1 MAQQTRDYDVTWA
14 QFEVCNSDS
23 RDAFEKMCRW
33 LFNEYFFEGKALLH
47 SNPNNPGIEV
57 VPVMHAESNKLI
69 SFQAKYFTDM
79 DYEQILHSAKMAVK
93 YYAGQL
99 DAIYLYCNKDVAIAS
114 KGYQGIETYLR
125 ANGIEIKPITN
136 QTILEQVMKK
146 ETIAWYYFNHTS
158 LSKLWFEK
166 HIKNSLASLGPRY
179 NEEFNVATQTE
190 RLFNYFLCNKETVN
204 LINTRKKEVID
215 DCEKNKWKYRKYGNL
230 GSNIISEITAI
241 EDVTERTISQC
252 LDWKSRVKEVCKAE
266 LDQLSII
273 IAEKK
278 VAYAKVM
285 TEGDRR
291 LINEVA
297 NEIDELNYLYE
308 LPDSIAPT
316 QQESTL
322 IEEQV
327 LIIKGEA
334 GVGKSQLFAVAAE
347 KSIEEERPVIFVLG
361 THYLKNESVCIQT
374 PEILGINLSM
384 DAVLH
389 KLEGLGIQQNRFAYL
404 FLDAINETTYKNIW
418 HVGLWSLIGK
428 MQYYPHVKLVISVRN
443 GYEKIVFD
451 DTVLKK
457 MSDGTIVCIEHTGF
471 RNESVEATKTFLDHY
486 SIPFL
491 PSYFLQEEMTN
502 PLFLTLFCKNY
513 SGENFDMLTLFE
525 RLMERADSEAQKAI
539 GITEPLNVLFD
550 LVEEIVEVCLRN
562 GTYTITQ
569 KELFKLDFWNVYG
582 LSAEKIE
589 YVASLVKSGFL
600 ITMAS
605 EYTESY
611 AFAYNLLQDFVCAK
625 KIVNHYPEKEKL
637 VAYIC
642 DVLLKIEDGN
652 ILSYHNID
660 VFVVICALHAD
671 KYHIELFSE
680 VEECIT
686 DDWNKV
692 DIVER
697 YLSSFLW
704 RKASSVNEEN
714 FMDFVN
720 AHPVDRDLVL
730 RILIENST
738 KEHHPLNALFLHKVL
753 MNKELVKRDAL
764 WTTYIN
770 RLAYPDERL
779 FQLIMFFDE
788 GNLLD
793 GLSEANTE
801 LLLILFTWIFT
812 ASNRLLRD
820 KTSKAAIE
828 LLKRN
833 FQLCEKLLV
842 LFEDVNDPYVLQRLY
857 GVVFGACLKREENER
872 SEFESLV
879 KYIYDKIFLQKYVY
893 PDVLLR
899 DYARMILERWRYENP
914 NESGFIDIN
923 KITPPYSS
931 IVIPT
936 VKRQEYYESG
946 ARSGFNMVV
955 RSMQINHS
963 ECPGLYGD
971 FGRYTF
977 QAALADFEGMDIVN
991 LYHYAMQFIRDELG
1005 YDDALL
1011 GTYDCMPRHYNYN
1024 RHETRKV
1031 ERIGKK
1037 YQWIALYNI
1046 LARVSDK
1053 NLIKKWDMEP
1063 SGYEGAWEPYIRD
1076 FDPTLNKNSWRLAK
1090 TPIVSL
1096 PESGNEFLDISD
1108 TVSILDIQ
1116 EWKNSKPN
1124 FFKQIS
1130 EKLML
1135 EDDEGNVWILL
1146 HLYEEKENKI
1156 HELDMSSIGFTK
1168 GSQKIWLI
1176 MNGFFMKT
1184 EHFDALS
1191 SHIGMI
1197 ASKDS
1202 FSPEGKS
1209 VYQLY
1214 NREYAWSPGYQNMF
1228 REQWMKYEIEIG
1240 KYRVEK
1246 EIVEWPDYE
1255 NIQYAEDGQVIIP
1268 MVEREFEKRIPEEVL
1283 QLEAMPAYSRVLWEE
1298 EYDASQVEATSFDI
1312 PCGDIIN
1319 YLELK
1324 QKQVDGHYY
1333 SKDGTLV
1340 CFDGNTVGLFD
1351 GLLIREEFLDKYL
1364 MEKKVILCWDCFG
1377 EKQYFQGDLNQEWSR
1392 WQGIYYYE
1400 NGKIHG
1406 EFQQE
1411 DLTEEL

>member
-1 MAQQTRDYDVTWA
+1 MIQQTKDYDVTWA
-14 QFEVCNSDS
+14 QFEVCNSDP

-33 LFNEYFFEGKALLH
+33 LFNEFFFEGKALLH

-79 DYEQILHSAKMAVK
+79 SYEQILHSAKMAVK

-99 DAIYLYCNKDVAIAS
+99 DIIYLYCNKDVTTTS

-146 ETIAWYYFNHTS
+146 ETIAWHYFNHTS
-158 LSKLWFEK
+158 LSKSWFEK

-179 NEEFNVATQTE
+179 NEDFNVNTHTE
-190 RLFNYFLCNKETVN
+190 ELFNYFLCNKETVY
-204 LINTRKKEVID
+204 LINTRKKEIID
-215 DCEKNKWKYRKYGNL
+215 DYQKNKWKYRKYGNL
-230 GSNIISEITAI
+230 CSKIISEIKAI
-241 EDVTERTISQC
+241 EDVSQRTINQC
-252 LDWKSRVKEVCKAE
+252 LGWASRVKEGCKAE
-266 LDQLSII
+266 LDQLSVK

-278 VAYAKVM
+278 AAYAKAM
-285 TEGDRR
+285 TDGDRH
-291 LINEVA
+291 LIDEVA

-316 QQESTL
+316 QQESKL

-334 GVGKSQLFAVAAE
+334 GVGKSQLFAVAAK

-361 THYLKNESVCIQT
+361 TYYLKNESVCIQT
-374 PEILGINLSM
+374 PEILGLNLSM

-389 KLEGLGIQQNRFAYL
+389 ELEGLGVQQNGFAYV
-404 FLDAINETTYKNIW
+404 FIDAINETTYKSIW
-418 HVGLWSLIGK
+418 YVGLWSLIDK
-428 MQYYPHVKLVISVRN
+428 MQNYPHIKLVISVRN

-457 MSDGTIVCIEHTGF
+457 LSDGNIVCLEHTGF

-486 SIPFL
+486 GIPFL

-525 RLMERADSEAQKAI
+525 RLMERADSEAQKTI
-539 GITEPLNVLFD
+539 GIAEPLNVLFD
-550 LVEEIVEVCLRN
+550 LVEEIVEMCLQN
-562 GTYTITQ
+562 GTYTIAQ
-569 KELFKLDFWNVYG
+569 KELFKLEFWNVYG
-582 LSAEKIE
+582 LSAKKLE

-611 AFAYNLLQDFVCAK
+611 SFGYNLLQDFVCAK
-625 KIVNHYPEKEKL
+625 KIVNDYPEKEKL

-642 DVLLKIEDGN
+642 DVLLKIEEGN
-652 ILSYHNID
+652 ITNYHNID
-660 VFVVICALHAD
+660 VFVVICALYAD
-671 KYHIELFSE
+671 KCHTELFSE
-680 VEECIT
+680 IEKSVT
-686 DDWNKV
+686 DEWDKA

-704 RKASSVNEEN
+704 RKASSVSEQK
-714 FMDFVN
+714 FLDFIN
-720 AHPVDRDLVL
+720 MYPVDRNLVL
-730 RILIENST
+730 RILIENSA
-738 KEHHPLNALFLHKVL
+738 KEHHPLNAIFLHKVL

-770 RLAYPDERL
+770 NLAYPDERL
-779 FQLIMFFDE
+779 FQLITFFDE

-801 LLLILFTWIFT
+801 LLLILFTWIFSS
-812 ASNRLLRD
+812 SNRLLRD
-820 KTSKAAIE
+820 KASKAAIE

-833 FQLCEKLLV
+833 FQLCKKLLI

-857 GVVFGACLKREENER
+857 GVVFGACLKREENEKDV
-872 SEFESLV
+872 FKNLA
-879 KYIYDKIFLQKYVY
+879 KYIYDKIFLQEYVY

-899 DYARMILERWRYENP
+899 DYARMLLERWRYENP
-914 NESGFIDIN
+914 DESDFIDIN
-923 KITPPYSS
+923 KITPPYAS
-931 IVIPT
+931 IEIPT
-936 VKRQEYYESG
+936 VERQEYYESG
-946 ARSGFNMVV
+946 ARSGFNMIA

-977 QAALADFEGMDIVN
+977 QAALSDFEGVDIVN
-991 LYHYAMQFIRDELG
+991 LYHYTMQFIRDELG
-1005 YDDALL
+1005 YDDDLL
-1011 GTYDCMPRHYNYN
+1011 GSYDCMPRHYSYN
-1024 RHETRKV
+1024 RHETRKI
-1031 ERIGKK
+1031 ERVGKK
-1037 YQWIALYNI
+1037 YQWIALYNVI
-1046 LARVSDK
+1046 SRVSDK
-1053 NLIKKWDMEP
+1053 NLIKKWEMEP
-1063 SGYEGAWEPYIRD
+1063 STYEGGWEPYIRD
-1076 FDPTLNKNSWRLAK
+1076 FDPTLNKNSWKEAES
-1090 TPIVSL
+1090 PIINL
-1096 PESGNEFLDISD
+1096 PESGDEFLDTSD
-1108 TVSILDIQ
+1108 GVSISEIR
-1116 EWKNSKPN
+1116 EWKNSKPK
-1124 FFKQIS
+1124 FFKQIP
-1130 EKLML
+1130 EKLRL
-1135 EDDEGNVWILL
+1135 EDDEGNEWMLL
-1146 HLYEEKENKI
+1146 HLYEGKENKI

-1176 MNGFFMKT
+1176 MNGFFMKP
-1184 EHFDALS
+1184 EHFEALRT
-1191 SHIGMI
+1191 HMGMI

-1214 NREYAWSPGYQNMF
+1214 NREYAWSSGYQNMF
-1228 REQWMKYEIEIG
+1228 REQWIDYEIETG
-1240 KYRVEK
+1240 KYRIEK
-1246 EIVEWPDYE
+1246 EVLEFPDYE
-1255 NIQYAEDGQVIIP
+1255 NLQFTEEGKLIIP
-1268 MVEREFEKRIPEEVL
+1268 MVEKEFERRIPEETL
-1283 QLEAMPAYSRVLWEE
+1283 HLEAMPAYSRVLWEA
-1298 EYDASQVEATSFDI
+1298 EYDASQVETTSFDI

-1319 YLELK
+1319 YLELE

-1340 CFDGNTVGLFD
+1340 CFDANTVGLFD
-1351 GLLIREEFLDKYL
+1351 GLLIRKEFLDKYL
-1364 MEKKVILCWDCFG
+1364 VEKNVKLCWDCFG

-1392 WQGIYYYE
+1392 WHGIYHYD
-1400 NGKIHG
+1400 NGEIHG
-1406 EFQQE
+1406 ELQQKDFIE
-1411 DLTEEL
+1411 